1 MQVHYDE
8 GIANRIG
15 PEPCA
20 GIREDVGEASV
31 GERTGQP
38 LSRDRKLIPG
48 ADAVC
53 VAEGNM
59 SKSAN
64 ASAWAIRR
72 CNEHPYR
79 ERYSLCEGGG
89 SATGVHITDRSHGP
103 GGDGSNVA
111 LFLGSTVRRVNTR
124 GKISDRRDKALRRP
138 GREVGRPM
146 LACLAVV
153 VTADRNERGA
163 VLRVRIAGED

>member
-1 MQVHYDE
+1 RTGVVQVHYDE

-20 GIREDVGEASV
+20 GIREDVGEASA
-31 GERTGQP
+31 GERAGQP

-64 ASAWAIRR
+64 ASAWATRR
-72 CNEHPYR
+72 GRGGGDGAKGGDQGKRGSAKHAPDADPGSRAPGAGPRTASRSALRRQTPKVGAGCSNRARPDLCGGVLSNEHPY
-79 ERYSLCEGGG
+79 
-89 SATGVHITDRSHGP
+89 
-103 GGDGSNVA
+103 
-111 LFLGSTVRRVNTR
+111 
-124 GKISDRRDKALRRP
+124 
-138 GREVGRPM
+138 
-146 LACLAVV
+146 
-153 VTADRNERGA
+153 
-163 VLRVRIAGED
+163 